1 MADRYAIRQSRT
13 SVANTCRA
21 RIQNFGHPEPPTRR
35 AHVAPESSRF
45 IAALRTN
52 DGSVI
57 PLDEPFFISNWRDFI
72 TNPYSFETS
81 DTEFRVQDY
90 GAVGDGVTNDNAAIQ
105 RAIDAASAAGGGKVI
120 LGGGRTYIATNLELR
135 RGVNLVIETGAVL
148 RQSPYSRITPN
159 IHPNTATTM

>member
-1 MADRYAIRQSRT
+1 MS
-13 SVANTCRA
+13 
-21 RIQNFGHPEPPTRR
+21 HL
-35 AHVAPESSRF
+35 SSRF
-45 IAALRTN
+45 IAALHQRRQRNTPWTSRSLSAT
-52 DGSVI
+52 GAILS
-57 PLDEPFFISNWRDFI
+57 P
-72 TNPYSFETS
+72 NPYSFETS